1 MAQPKAAAR
10 QRKED
15 HTRQRILAVAA
26 ECFADYGYAAT
37 SIRDIARDVGVTVGA
52 IYVHFS
58 SKEQL
63 LVAVYE
69 MGVRRIGEAVD
80 AALREPADAW
90 GRLEAAVRAHLEAL
104 LNNGGFARV
113 IVRVTPADVTEVAG
127 DLRRLREGYEE
138 RFRALIDALA
148 LAAGRDPTLLRLML
162 LGALNH
168 TQTWF
173 KHGAGRLD
181 AAAIA
186 RQFVG
191 VLREGA
197 AA

>member
-1 MAQPKAAAR
+1 MAQPKAAVR

-15 HTRQRILAVAA
+15 QTRQRILAAAA
-26 ECFADYGYAAT
+26 ECFAADGYAAT
-37 SIRDIARDVGVTVGA
+37 SSRDIARDVGVTVGA
-52 IYVHFS
+52 IYVHFP
-58 SKEQL
+58 SKERL

-69 MGVRRIGEAVD
+69 LGVDRIGEAVD

-90 GRLEAAVRAHLEAL
+90 GRLEAAVCAHLEAL
-104 LNNGGFARV
+104 LNNDGFARV
-113 IVRVTPADVTEVAG
+113 IVRVTPSDVTEVAG
-127 DLRRLREGYEE
+127 DLRRLRDGYEE
-138 RFRALIDALA
+138 RFRALIDGLA
-148 LAAGRDPTLLRLML
+148 LAPGTHPTLLRLML

-173 KHGAGRLD
+173 KRGAGRLD

-186 RQFVG
+186 RQLVG